1 MSTVTHTPLAIWL
14 SRSKFDYTVT
24 YTFAGLGNADGPQLT
39 VTHKTVP
46 GQTIYGPPVTRLLL
60 RTISCVSATTL
71 TCPISLVLPRYPR
84 SKVYCLLA
92 CFARWRRLHRYT
104 RLDFRPSGQSGG
116 WRWPNPT
123 GRRDS
128 AASAVTDCRCPR
140 LLGGSPHQ
148 QFAVAEFVAPV
159 AVLDRVQVTDR
170 KAGRGGQCPRA
181 GHHGGGLAAIGVMRP
196 VRRVTPPC
204 RHDST
209 GRSARKCTSDVP
221 AAERTAA
228 RFAVPSQ
235 RVSEPRLKT
244 DAGRTE
250 TVMPLGQ
257 PVLNPC

>member
-104 RLDFRPSGQSGG
+104 RLDFRPSGQSGVCHMLG
-116 WRWPNPT
+116 ECSSRTRLTPYFV
-123 GRRDS
+123 G
-128 AASAVTDCRCPR
+128 AV
-140 LLGGSPHQ
+140 
-148 QFAVAEFVAPV
+148 
-159 AVLDRVQVTDR
+159 
-170 KAGRGGQCPRA
+170 
-181 GHHGGGLAAIGVMRP
+181 
-196 VRRVTPPC
+196 VRIN
-204 RHDST
+204 
-209 GRSARKCTSDVP
+209 
-221 AAERTAA
+221 
-228 RFAVPSQ
+228 
-235 RVSEPRLKT
+235 
-244 DAGRTE
+244 DA
-250 TVMPLGQ
+250 MSS
-257 PVLNPC
+257 